1 MPINDTGSDLVLGP
15 DQEGR
20 FTSVAPGESYEHP
33 TPPKTVSDLEAEQA
47 EADAAA
53 QADVDAKA
61 AAKQAAADAK
71 AAAKTPPAGDTPS
84 TPITEGQ
91 PA

>member
-15 DQEGR
+15 DREGR
-20 FTSVAPGESYEHP
+20 FTSVAPGETFEHP
-33 TPPKTVSDLEAEQA
+33 APPKTVSELEAEQA
-47 EADAAA
+47 AADAAA
-53 QADVDAKA
+53 QAE
-61 AAKQAAADAK
+61 ADAK
-71 AAAKTPPAGDTPS
+71 AAAKAAAADAKTAAKATVPDAPS